1 MNKYHFSAKFECL
14 EFLYHGELRTA
25 QTETK
30 AVVKLAKAK
39 LIEKMKA
46 WNISEYQSK
55 LIYFK
60 IYTYVGEE
68 EREVFLYEQ

>member
-39 LIEKMKA
+39 LIEKMKG
-46 WNISEYQSK
+46 WNISGAK
-55 LIYFK
+55 IIYFK
-60 IYTYVGEE
+60 IYKYEGGE